1 VTQETEGRARGEE
14 AGERYDYSEGF
25 AARARVSLA
34 DPKLRGA
41 VRLTSDN
48 KVEAR
53 ARAMMSLKDPEG
65 LRDLAAELRDGVLAR
80 LDEHL
85 ERLADN
91 WEAAGGNVF
100 FAADAAE
107 ARDYICSVARKHSV
121 RLTVKSKSMA
131 SEEIGLNQ
139 ALAAQGIEAVETD
152 LGEWIVQLSGEHPS
166 HIVTP
171 ALHKTKEDVADL
183 FSEVAGERLPEGA
196 RALTS
201 FARER
206 LRQKFLEADM
216 GVSGVNFAVSSAGAL
231 CTVSNEGNARMC
243 TSLPRV
249 HVALMGMERV
259 VASWDELA
267 VMLALLGR
275 SATGQ
280 KLTQYTTF
288 LNGPRR
294 PAELDGPDE
303 SHLVI
308 LDNGR
313 SGILGTRY
321 QSALRCIRCGACL
334 NVCPVFRQVGGHAY
348 DPVYSG
354 PIGAVINPL
363 LRDDPQAAE
372 LAHASTLCGACT
384 EACPVRIPL
393 HDLLVRLRQ
402 DYAREDAGRLE
413 HLAYSSWSRAWS
425 SPLGFDAFARLTS
438 ALDSVTRFA
447 SRGKVPLPIVSRWT
461 KERSLP
467 RIPRA
472 SYRRARAGV
481 RGVGGLGRRTPE
493 RRGVRGV
500 GGLGRRTPK
509 SSKD

>member
-1 VTQETEGRARGEE
+1 MIKETEGRKRGEE
-14 AGERYDYSEGF
+14 AGERYDYSDGF

-41 VRLTSDN
+41 VALTSDN
-48 KVEAR
+48 KVEVR
-53 ARAMMSLKDPEG
+53 AQVMMSLKDPEG
-65 LRDLAAELRDGVLAR
+65 LQDLAAELRDAVLAR

-91 WEAAGGNVF
+91 WEARGGRVF

-107 ARDYICSVARKHSV
+107 ARDYICSLARKHSARV
-121 RLTVKSKSMA
+121 AVKSKSMA

-152 LGEWIVQLSGEHPS
+152 LGEWIVQLAGEHPS

-171 ALHKTKEDVADL
+171 ALHKTKDDVARL

-206 LRQKFLEADM
+206 LRQKFLDADM
-216 GVSGVNFAVSSAGAL
+216 GVSGVNFGVSSAGAI
-231 CTVSNEGNARMC
+231 CTVTNEGNARMC
-243 TSLPRV
+243 TSLPRI
-249 HVALMGMERV
+249 HIALMGMERV
-259 VASWDELA
+259 VGTWGELG

-280 KLTQYTTF
+280 KITQYTNV
-288 LNGPRR
+288 LSGPRR
-294 PAELDGPDE
+294 ASEIDGPDE

-313 SGILGTRY
+313 SRVLGTRY

-393 HDLLVRLRQ
+393 HDHLVRLRQ
-402 DYAREDAGRLE
+402 DYARKEAGRLE
-413 HLAYSSWSRAWS
+413 HLAYSSWARAWS
-425 SPLGFDAFARLTS
+425 SATGFEAFARLNTAVGS
-438 ALDSVTRFA
+438 MSRFA
-447 SRGKVPLPIVSRWT
+447 SRKGIPVPFLSRWT

-467 RIPRA
+467 GFPPS
-472 SYRRARAGV
+472 SYRRLRS
-481 RGVGGLGRRTPE
+481 GVGGLGRRTPE
-493 RRGVRGV
+493 
-500 GGLGRRTPK
+500 
-509 SSKD
+509 SSED

>member
-1 VTQETEGRARGEE
+1 VTQETEGRKRGEE
-14 AGERYDYSEGF
+14 AGERYDYSDGF

-41 VRLTSDN
+41 VALTSDN
-48 KVEAR
+48 KVDAR
-53 ARAMMSLKDPEG
+53 ARALMSLKDPEG
-65 LRDLAAELRDGVLAR
+65 LRDLAAELRDAVLAR

-100 FAADAAE
+100 FASDAAE

-121 RLTVKSKSMA
+121 KLAVKSKSMA

-183 FSEVAGERLPEGA
+183 FSEIAGERLPEGA

-216 GVSGVNFAVSSAGAL
+216 GVSGVNFGVSSAGAI
-231 CTVSNEGNARMC
+231 CTVTNEGNARMC
-243 TSLPRV
+243 TSLPRI

-259 VASWDELA
+259 VGSWDELG

-280 KLTQYTTF
+280 KLTQYTNILT
-288 LNGPRR
+288 GPRR
-294 PAELDGPDE
+294 SNEIDGPAE

-313 SGILGTRY
+313 SRVLGTRY

-413 HLAYSSWSRAWS
+413 HLAYSSWSRLWA
-425 SPLGFDAFARLTS
+425 SPRGFEAFARLSS
-438 ALDSVTRFA
+438 ALGPASRFA
-447 SRGKVPLPIVSRWT
+447 SRKRVPLPLVSRWT

-472 SYRRARAGV
+472 SYRGERKKELGV
-481 RGVGGLGRRTPE
+481 RGAGRTGRRTPE
-493 RRGVRGV
+493 
-500 GGLGRRTPK
+500 
-509 SSKD
+509 D